1 MAEERKEPNAG
12 DDPEKWG
19 LSNNDV
25 SSDVPPEIA
34 RLTDFT
40 GYYTFADD
48 DGEREES
55 EYRDIVAEIIGDG
68 PEEVVSLD
76 AIKQSILSLKPYV
89 QTRLQESRHVV
100 QVLEIYPTGETGY
113 KTSMSL
119 AKLLQFVRKLVE
131 KIGGGV
137 AATTAPSSSGKNG
150 GTGGGTGT
158 GGGSTAGGDDDESVV
173 MSEIGGSVRGGQ
185 DASMSSSTRDMAAA
199 VTAAAAAAA
208 TAGTGRD
215 SHKNVSEIHY
225 HDLRYLENQFH
236 THEEPMVLVRKHAVL
251 VSLNPLR

>member
-25 SSDVPPEIA
+25 SSDVTPEIA

-48 DGEREES
+48 DGEREEA

-137 AATTAPSSSGKNG
+137 AATSAPSSSGKNG
-150 GTGGGTGT
+150 GESILTGWFAGLSRGITIAHAQSVHIRLSSSASAFSSSVTTRRAASRAARALRTHLPVTRTAQPRRLTPCDRTSSTNRILPAATGT
-158 GGGSTAGGDDDESVV
+158 LGVAGK
-173 MSEIGGSVRGGQ
+173 
-185 DASMSSSTRDMAAA
+185 AA
-199 VTAAAAAAA
+199 
-208 TAGTGRD
+208 
-215 SHKNVSEIHY
+215 
-225 HDLRYLENQFH
+225 
-236 THEEPMVLVRKHAVL
+236 
-251 VSLNPLR
+251 